1 MKKWYVFVVAIVGQF
16 AIAQHKNPN
25 PGYWQQHVDYKMDVT
40 MDVEKFQ
47 YSGTQE
53 LVYTNNSA
61 DTLKN
66 VYYHL
71 YFNAFQP
78 GSEMDAR
85 LTSIADPD
93 KRMVKSFKG
102 ADGIEKRQSKISEL
116 KPNEIGYLKVND
128 LKQDGIALTSK
139 VVGTVLEVAL
149 AKPLVPGAKTTFTM
163 KFDGQVPVMVRRA
176 GRNSDEGVALS
187 MTQWYPKMAEFD
199 FEGWH
204 ADPYIG
210 REFHGVWGNFD
221 VKITI
226 DKKYTI
232 GGSGYLQN
240 KNEIGHGY
248 EDQGV
253 KVSVPKKQKTLT
265 WHFVAPN
272 VHDFAWGA
280 DPDFIHD
287 KVVGPNNV
295 DLHFF
300 YKNNP
305 KIVENWKKLQP
316 ETVKL
321 LEYFNQNIGEYPY
334 KQYSIIQ
341 GGDGGMEYAM
351 CTLITGERSLPSLI
365 GVTAHEFAH
374 MWFQHLLATNESK
387 HGWMDEGFTSFI
399 SDFAVNQI
407 MDKKNQEDEN
417 PLASAYNAY
426 YYMVKMNGQQP
437 LSTHADRFDDNMN
450 YGISAYN
457 KGAVFITQLAYVI
470 GWENT
475 FKTLKRFY
483 YDFRFSHP
491 TPNDFKRTAERVS
504 GAVLDWYLVDW
515 TQTVNTI
522 DYSIKNVE
530 VKANE
535 ATITLKRIGR
545 MPMPIDLVVVY
556 EDESSESFYI
566 PSTLMRWAKENP
578 YPKIKRTVL
587 NGWDWG
593 HLTYQFNFNTNGKK
607 IKTVLI
613 DPSQLM
619 ADVDRMNNVKQM

>member
-102 ADGIEKRQSKISEL
+102 PDGIEKRQSKISEL

-149 AKPLVPGAKTTFTM
+149 AKPLIPGAKTTFTM

-248 EDQGV
+248 EDHGV

-535 ATITLKRIGR
+535 ATITLERIGR

-593 HLTYQFNFNTNGKK
+593 HLTYNFNFNTNGKK

-619 ADVDRMNNVKQM
+619 ADVDRTNNVKQM